1 MGNLSDG
8 FKFGSGFKAIKKLAT
23 GEQSNPNDLIAAQAK
38 ANQINQYAPFG
49 STVYGIDGSGRT
61 TATYTPSQ
69 AFSGLTSSLGN
80 YVQNNLNNSLSLDT
94 IRRNL
99 NSGGASASGLRAN
112 LSALGNPSDLMA
124 NLSGFGRINLD
135 GMPDLNIDF
144 SGEAKKAQDATYQ
157 SGYNLMRPQLE
168 LQQRRAEQRLADQ
181 GIPITGEASIGDN
194 GVLTA
199 LNRDQGQQ
207 LNNLSLASVL
217 AGNDR
222 QNQLYNQA
230 LQGRG
235 QLFGEQ
241 STMADLLDRQRQ
253 QQYGENQGVFN
264 AQAQNRQQLFGE
276 NQAVADFLLRKQMSL
291 AGLSNQNAAMA
302 QGLLQPQQFGVE
314 GVNAAGI
321 INDVNASKNAMLS
334 GLTQSGASLAAAA
347 IASDSRLKDNILRVG
362 EYNGFPLYEFNYK
375 GEKER
380 FRGVMAQDVE
390 MIRPEAVVEM
400 DGYKAVRYDMINVP
414 FERIA

>member
-1 MGNLSDG
+1 MGDLSKPFTAVPEMLMG
-8 FKFGSGFKAIKKLAT
+8 KQEKSR
-23 GEQSNPNDLIAAQAK
+23 DLINAQAK
-38 ANQINQYAPFG
+38 ANQINQNTPFG
-49 STVYGIDGSGRT
+49 SLMYGVDDSGRT
-61 TATYTPSQ
+61 TASYNPSQ

-99 NSGGASASGLRAN
+99 NAGGASAAGLRAN
-112 LSALGNPSDLMA
+112 LSELGNPDDLMA

-135 GMPDLNIDF
+135 GMPELNMDF
-144 SGEAKKAQDATYQ
+144 SAAAKQAQDATYQ
-157 SGYNLMRPQLE
+157 GGYSLMRPQME

-241 STMADLLDRQRQ
+241 STMADLLDRQRS

-264 AQAQNRQQLFGE
+264 AQAQNRQQQFNE
-276 NQAVADFLLRKQMSL
+276 NQAVADFLLRKQTSL
-291 AGLSNQNAAMA
+291 AGLGNQNAAMA
-302 QGLLQPQQFGVE
+302 QGVLQPQQLGVQ
-314 GVNAAGI
+314 GVDAAGI
-321 INDVNASKNAMLS
+321 INANNANKNAMLS
-334 GLTQSGASLAAAA
+334 GLLQTGGTLAAAA
-347 IASDSRLKDNILRVG
+347 MLSDSRLKENITPVG
-362 EYNGFPLYEFNYK
+362 EHNGFPLYEFNYK

-414 FERIA
+414 FERVA